1 MRQRIGVSTLGVIGG
16 LLVLLVVAA
25 VACEDAEPNA
35 TVEPTLPGTLVEVT
49 DVEVVYASRERP
61 PHFCSWGTTTPYGE
75 TWTPMYR

>member
-35 TVEPTLPGTLVEVT
+35 TVEPTLPGTLV
-49 DVEVVYASRERP
+49 SRLR
-61 PHFCSWGTTTPYGE
+61 T
-75 TWTPMYR
+75 